1 MCSGA
6 MGFSALLASGTRPR
20 GSGVHREVASTSQKT
35 QRGGEE
41 QDKSLQ
47 KKYFYMSWF
56 SRKSAPKHSPAA
68 QIQVQTNNTNT
79 HPLQQPRSPASPSLA
94 SPLSSAHYVPASPYS
109 GMPRS
114 AGLPSTSANGYL
126 DPYQYQ
132 PQNRK
137 ESAPARLGSSYSYDD
152 PLAPGPSGQQHR
164 KDGRGKQ
171 GPTTSPSIT
180 FGGFL
185 SLGGNKLK
193 KPPTQVSDGR
203 QVRSNPGNEVWDSS
217 MEVREDYNRP
227 ARPRAGTYDPSS
239 APPTGN
245 RNRAY
250 TLSSSTATSSGL
262 TVPPTPATSYDGDGT
277 FGGRGRSNSGA
288 STAASSSRKARPV
301 PSLRAVEE
309 YDPFAA
315 GNTNSFYQ
323 APTPPLMTPDSQYF
337 DQPDPRYLRHG
348 ATLNGYV
355 EGTFGPKGTSSNP
368 AIINTL
374 KITQRPTVQVPQH
387 ANAPRLPVS
396 LPVSPIASNPVN
408 AGPLSKKGMPLLPF
422 RSKSTKE
429 KRAAVQEPDS
439 HSGFISGLLRPN
451 SNRNSGH
458 SATSAPSDVSRS
470 GSIVE
475 RPRLLSSPQDPG
487 RHLPVSIGNSPV
499 DFNRNLASP
508 TPSIVSSNHDAPSV
522 RQGTS
527 ENVPARTPSEN
538 SYYMATSVSTPA
550 TSPSQPSSNGHPS
563 RPLSTDSVVSIPNRK
578 RRLRAALA
586 VSVQDIDTSPLR
598 EKGGEYDISD
608 VRIEVDVSGLSP
620 ASSIS
625 MSKGKEKS
633 LGLDNVAEQE
643 ERPRASPVAG
653 EDGTFEFLLPPK
665 SPAIRIA
672 KAAKDSPQYGAP
684 SFIEEAAQSPGDH
697 FFFASP
703 YPSGVTT
710 VPVFR
715 ESMDLQRDS
724 SEQVLPPEADLPPPK
739 VSVDVVPGDP
749 AASTVPHAFLPPTP
763 SLISDFPSVPDLF
776 HDIEQLMNGVKS
788 SPIPSPPTLPSPR
801 RHLPDPIDPALPVP
815 VPSSA
820 DPSPP
825 KTAFTIQPSRPTTT
839 AHATATTAHATAT
852 TTLGMSP
859 LKIPEKTTT
868 SSSRRRRGSEPA
880 SPRPRVGMDDAPM
893 GTSFGAFGTQQSIL
907 SSTPPSAF
915 PAGPNGGIA
924 SKKRSIPIAMP
935 SGLYQRTRTP
945 STGSTKSRNL
955 YNFMSNL
962 ASSSTSF
969 SEEGSVG
976 VGGSASSCGM
986 MNGKGTPSSSSVN
999 GAATAAT
1006 SSNVPKRMRSFNH
1019 IPLPPM
1025 PSLRHHNSFN
1035 PSLSTASESTTPPSS
1050 LGASPAAPKVV
1061 HTSASTSNLSTTSS
1075 AKTEVAPVRK
1085 PSTSSKRR
1093 ILRQSSK
1100 ASLSHSRPSTAGSI
1114 SVGPLGEILD
1124 CEHDWSKQRARY
1136 PKDDDTRS
1144 LMTLNRPLGNA
1155 SLDGHGE
1162 SQDEMPSAYNESMT
1176 SSAEPV
1182 STKSNFTKATKTTS
1196 PSKIDFTPM
1205 HILPPSELLR
1215 LGDASDIDE
1224 DTLSPR
1230 LGVLSERDS
1239 LLHGDFD
1246 DVGSTLRDP
1255 EGSNWLSDVGV
1266 YAGASAL
1273 NPKTTSVMGIY
1284 EGRGFVGI
1292 APPIRGFSKPSPSSR
1307 RDSSMSKSSS
1317 MTGASRRPSTSQVSS
1332 SNSSGVR
1339 TPGGPLSPP
1348 PLRSRLPRSSI
1359 SSSIRSFGTVLPQA
1373 TPLAPPPARSR
1384 ANSGSEA
1391 SQRSNGKPPSNYA
1404 RRGSEFSVL
1413 SPGSA
1418 GIQVPLPSVDTRS
1431 SEKTAVSRN
1440 PSLRGMSALRKKR
1453 QSLKP
1458 SFLDIEFDDEMEEED
1473 EVETQTL
1480 NGTTAR
1486 GSLEDSFLD
1495 LGRGA
1500 SMESTRD

>member
-1 MCSGA
+1 
-6 MGFSALLASGTRPR
+6 
-20 GSGVHREVASTSQKT
+20 
-35 QRGGEE
+35 
-41 QDKSLQ
+41 
-47 KKYFYMSWF
+47 MSWF
-56 SRKSAPKHSPAA
+56 SRKSAQKHSPAA
-68 QIQVQTNNTNT
+68 QIQVQTNNANIQPQ
-79 HPLQQPRSPASPSLA
+79 HPPQRSPASPAFA
-94 SPLSSAHYVPASPYS
+94 SPLSSAHNVPPSPYS

-114 AGLPSTSANGYL
+114 AGLPSTNATGYL

-152 PLAPGPSGQQHR
+152 PMAPGPSGQNR

-171 GPTTSPSIT
+171 NPTTSPSMT
-180 FGGFL
+180 FSGFL
-185 SLGGNKLK
+185 GLGGGGTKLK
-193 KPPTQVSDGR
+193 KPSSSDGR
-203 QVRSNPGNEVWDSS
+203 QARINPGSEVLDAS
-217 MEVREDYNRP
+217 MDVREDYYSRP
-227 ARPRAGTYDPSS
+227 ARPRAGTYDPAS
-239 APPTGN
+239 APTTGN

-262 TVPPTPATSYDGDGT
+262 TVPPTPATSYDGEGT
-277 FGGRGRSNSGA
+277 FGGRGRSNSGS
-288 STAASSSRKARPV
+288 STAASVSRKAKQV

-315 GNTNSFYQ
+315 GNTNSFYH

-337 DQPDPRYLRHG
+337 EQPEPQFLRHGG

-355 EGTFGPKGTSSNP
+355 EGTFGPKMTSANP
-368 AIINTL
+368 TLINTI

-387 ANAPRLPVS
+387 ANAPRFPVS
-396 LPVSPIASNPVN
+396 LPVSPIASTPAN
-408 AGPLSKKGMPLLPF
+408 AGSSTKKGMPLLPF

-429 KRAAVQEPDS
+429 KRPAVEEPES
-439 HSGFISGLLRPN
+439 HSGFITGLLRPN
-451 SNRNSGH
+451 SNRHSGHSGHSGH
-458 SATSAPSDVSRS
+458 SAASAPSDVTRS
-470 GSIVE
+470 GSTTVE
-475 RPRLLSSPQDPG
+475 RPRLLSSPQDPS

-522 RQGTS
+522 RQ
-527 ENVPARTPSEN
+527 ENVPVRTPSEN
-538 SYYMATSVSTPA
+538 SYYMATSASTPA

-563 RPLSTDSVVSIPNRK
+563 RPISTDSVASLMSRK

-625 MSKGKEKS
+625 ISKGKDKS
-633 LGLDNVAEQE
+633 LGLDSVAERE
-643 ERPRASPVAG
+643 ERPKASPVAG

-672 KAAKDSPQYGAP
+672 KATKDSPQYGAP
-684 SFIEEAAQSPGDH
+684 SFIEEGCQSPGDH

-715 ESMDLQRDS
+715 ESMELELQRDS
-724 SEQVLPPEADLPPPK
+724 GEQVRPPEGDLPPPPK
-739 VSVDVVPGDP
+739 VSVDAVPADP
-749 AASTVPHAFLPPTP
+749 AAASVFDGFLPPTP
-763 SLISDFPSVPDLF
+763 SLLSDFPSVPDLF
-776 HDIEQLMNGVKS
+776 NDIERLMNGTKS
-788 SPIPSPPTLPSPR
+788 SPLPSPRTLPSPR
-801 RHLPDPIDPALPVP
+801 RPSPIDPALPVP

-825 KTAFTIQPSRPTTT
+825 KTASTIQLSRP
-839 AHATATTAHATAT
+839 ATTSNATAT
-852 TTLGMSP
+852 TTFGMSP

-868 SSSRRRRGSEPA
+868 LTPALTAPPPTPPIQHQPQHPKAQVPVKSPPLPPLNSPTFSDDVLSPIEYRPNPLMKNPAATASTLSFSSMSSAGAGRSRVRSRPLPPRHLQQDDDVVDEDSDIDVVDLRSRSSSRRRRGSEPA
-880 SPRPRVGMDDAPM
+880 SPRPRVGMDDTPM
-893 GTSFGAFGTQQSIL
+893 GNSFGAFGTQQSIL

-915 PAGPNGGIA
+915 PAGGVT
-924 SKKRSIPIAMP
+924 SKKRSIPIAAP
-935 SGLYQRTRTP
+935 SALYQRTRTP

-962 ASSSTSF
+962 ASSSTSV
-969 SEEGSVG
+969 SEEGAV
-976 VGGSASSCGM
+976 
-986 MNGKGTPSSSSVN
+986 
-999 GAATAAT
+999 
-1006 SSNVPKRMRSFNH
+1006 
-1019 IPLPPM
+1019 
-1025 PSLRHHNSFN
+1025 
-1035 PSLSTASESTTPPSS
+1035 
-1050 LGASPAAPKVV
+1050 
-1061 HTSASTSNLSTTSS
+1061 
-1075 AKTEVAPVRK
+1075 
-1085 PSTSSKRR
+1085 
-1093 ILRQSSK
+1093 
-1100 ASLSHSRPSTAGSI
+1100 AGSI

-1124 CEHDWSKQRARY
+1124 YDHDWSKQRARY
-1136 PKDDDTRS
+1136 PRDDDTRS
-1144 LMTLNRPLGNA
+1144 LMTLNRPLGTT

-1162 SQDEMPSAYNESMT
+1162 SQDEMPSSYNESFT
-1176 SSAEPV
+1176 APAEPTPTKSSAA
-1182 STKSNFTKATKTTS
+1182 KAAKTTS
-1196 PSKIDFTPM
+1196 PSKTDFTPM

-1230 LGVLSERDS
+1230 LASVSEHDS
-1239 LLHGDFD
+1239 LIHGDFD
-1246 DVGSTLRDP
+1246 DMGSTLRDP
-1255 EGSNWLSDVGV
+1255 EGSNWLSEVGV
-1266 YAGASAL
+1266 YAGASSL

-1284 EGRGFVGI
+1284 EGRGLPGVG
-1292 APPIRGFSKPSPSSR
+1292 PPIRGFPKPPTSSR

-1317 MTGASRRPSTSQVSS
+1317 VTGASRRPSTSQVSS

-1359 SSSIRSFGTVLPQA
+1359 SSSVRSFGTVLPQA
-1373 TPLAPPPARSR
+1373 TPLAPPPTRSR
-1384 ANSGSEA
+1384 ANSSSEA
-1391 SQRSNGKPPSNYA
+1391 SQRANGKPSPNYA
-1404 RRGSEFSVL
+1404 RRGSEFSVR
-1413 SPGSA
+1413 SA
-1418 GIQVPLPSVDTRS
+1418 GSSGIPLPSVDPRS

-1440 PSLRGMSALRKKR
+1440 PSLRGGMSALRKKR

-1458 SFLDIEFDDEMEEED
+1458 SFLDIEFDDDMEEED
-1473 EVETQTL
+1473 EMETQTL

-1486 GSLEDSFLD
+1486 DSLEDSFLD
-1495 LGRGA
+1495 LGRGT
-1500 SMESTRD
+1500 SME